1 MKYIIFILFFWTF
14 TLLGQ
19 QTFEL
24 CPGVLKTVSY
34 FSETSSVGTNIWSI
48 NGSNYIGDTLV
59 YTFNQPGV
67 YNIDLVREN
76 VLCRVEESYNVTITP
91 CIGVVYWIPNAF
103 TPDNNE
109 FNQTFRPIFNDGI
122 DIDGF
127 SFTIYNRWGQLI
139 WETEDLNVNWDGTY
153 NNTVCSDGIY
163 IWNLKF
169 NVKNNDEKRNDHGHI
184 VIIR

>member
-1 MKYIIFILFFWTF
+1 
-14 TLLGQ
+14 
-19 QTFEL
+19 
-24 CPGVLKTVSY
+24 
-34 FSETSSVGTNIWSI
+34 
-48 NGSNYIGDTLV
+48 
-59 YTFNQPGV
+59 V

-127 SFTIYNRWGQLI
+127 SFTIYNRWGQKVF
-139 WETEDLNVNWDGTY
+139 ERTNVDVNAQNQGWDGTLNGDLLSPDTFVY
-153 NNTVCSDGIY
+153 TMEATCDNG
-163 IWNLKF
+163 
-169 NVKNNDEKRNDHGHI
+169 EI
-184 VIIR
+184 VFFKGDVTLIR